1 MRRDSEV
8 LYSFVVS
15 FPYVN
20 VRLDLNITSC
30 NPSVGQWVTIASATN

>member
-20 VRLDLNITSC
+20 VRLGI
-30 NPSVGQWVTIASATN
+30 WIWIWI